1 MSSKIANYT
10 LVAAGGALYVI
21 GAKAFADYHENVA
34 LGRHDSFQHRHAT
47 AIGSVATLG
56 GLGLAVFG
64 AYRLNKK
71 VGMAAGLGLGA
82 VLAYNVV
89 KHAKGEPLISLS
101 PFAPKIGPHRVG
113 MDFREERE
121 EARHLEHRGWGEH
134 GGDRAWGGPRW
145 DDHGGDRAWER
156 HPHFGEHFHHEH
168 WR

>member
-1 MSSKIANYT
+1 MSSKITDYT

-56 GLGLAVFG
+56 GLGLAVYG
-64 AYRLNKK
+64 LHRLNKTAGK
-71 VGMAAGLGLGA
+71 VVGLGLGA

-101 PFAPKIGPHRVG
+101 PFAPKIGPHVTGWNLFGDVFGWTDPFSGEHAPGHRG
-113 MDFREERE
+113 FHEG
-121 EARHLEHRGWGEH
+121 RHDDHRHEEHRRH
-134 GGDRAWGGPRW
+134 
-145 DDHGGDRAWER
+145 ER
-156 HPHFGEHFHHEH
+156 
-168 WR
+168 

>member
-21 GAKAFADYHENVA
+21 GAKTFADHFENVA
-34 LGRHDSFQHRHAT
+34 LGKHDSFQHKHAT

-64 AYRLNKK
+64 TYRLNKK

-82 VLAYNVV
+82 VLAYNAV
-89 KHAKGEPLISLS
+89 KHVKGEPLISLS
-101 PFAPKIGPHRVG
+101 PFAPKIGPHHVG
-113 MDFREERE
+113 LDFREERE
-121 EARHLEHRGWGEH
+121 EARRLQRRDWGEHRGWGEH
-134 GGDRAWGGPRW
+134 GGDRVWGERAWGM
-145 DDHGGDRAWER
+145 
-156 HPHFGEHFHHEH
+156 HPHQEHFHEH

>member
-1 MSSKIANYT
+1 MSSKLTNYS

-82 VLAYNVV
+82 VLAYNAV

-101 PFAPKIGPHRVG
+101 PFAPKIGPYRTG
-113 MDFREERE
+113 WGGFELADEERHR
-121 EARHLEHRGWGEH
+121 RHWDHQEREHH
-134 GGDRAWGGPRW
+134 D
-145 DDHGGDRAWER
+145 
-156 HPHFGEHFHHEH
+156 H

>member
-1 MSSKIANYT
+1 MSSKIIDYT

-56 GLGLAVFG
+56 GLGLAVYG
-64 AYRLNKK
+64 LHRLNKTAGK
-71 VGMAAGLGLGA
+71 VVGLGLGA

-101 PFAPKIGPHRVG
+101 PFAPKIGPHVTG
-113 MDFREERE
+113 WNLFGDVFGWTDPFSGEH
-121 EARHLEHRGWGEH
+121 APRHRGFHEGRHDDHRHEEHRRH
-134 GGDRAWGGPRW
+134 
-145 DDHGGDRAWER
+145 ER
-156 HPHFGEHFHHEH
+156 
-168 WR
+168 